1 MKTLSLAVTALLL
14 CPPASADVML
24 KTAFK
29 SGGFRGMGASEGK
42 STRWVSGEK
51 AREEGDSRMSGAILG
66 RLSGSKESASILRV
80 DKDKHWVLDLK
91 KKTYS
96 ESPIKLELPKDG
108 ERAGQEGGGK
118 KGKEEKPTHR
128 VKSAKAEVKKT
139 GEAKTI
145 NGFKTQ
151 KWAATL
157 VVVIEELETKKTAEY
172 AMTTDVWATPWTKE
186 LKQAVSDEARFA
198 KAYARKLGLELS
210 PEERSR
216 YGADGA
222 RMLLAASGPEV
233 EGALRKLGKGL
244 GDIDGYPIVTEST
257 WRNPAADAPKAK
269 KAPEPDEDEDDGS
282 AVSDAAGAGSIGGAA
297 MGFLGGMAKKA
308 AKKKVKQKVQEHM
321 DAASGKPAFSTRTE
335 VLAVEVAPVPAEKF
349 EIPEGFKKKD

>member
-1 MKTLSLAVTALLL
+1 MKTLSLAVSALLL

-51 AREEGDSRMSGAILG
+51 AREEGDARMTGAILG
-66 RLSGSKESASILRV
+66 RLSGTKESASILRV
-80 DKDKHWVLDLK
+80 DKDKHWMLDLK
-91 KKTYS
+91 RKTYA
-96 ESPIKLELPKDG
+96 ESPIKPPPPEKD
-108 ERAGQEGGGK
+108 ERTSDGK
-118 KGKEEKPTHR
+118 KGREEKPTHR

-145 NGFKTQ
+145 NGFKTE

-172 AMTTDVWATPWTKE
+172 AMTTDVWATPWTRE
-186 LKQAVSDEARFA
+186 LKQAVAEEARFA
-198 KAYARKLGLELS
+198 KAYAKKLGFELS
-210 PEERSR
+210 PEESAR

-222 RMLLAASGPEV
+222 RRLLAASGPEV
-233 EGALRKLGKGL
+233 DGALRKLGKGL
-244 GDIDGYPIVTEST
+244 ADIDGYPIVTEST
-257 WRNPAADAPKAK
+257 WRNPAGDAPQK
-269 KAPEPDEDEDDGS
+269 KAEPEPEDEGS
-282 AVSDAAGAGSIGGAA
+282 ALGDAAGAGSLGGAA
-297 MGFLGGMAKKA
+297 AGFLGGMAKRA
-308 AKKKVKQKVQEHM
+308 AKKKVKQKVQEHL

>member
-1 MKTLSLAVTALLL
+1 MKTLSLALSALLL
-14 CPPASADVML
+14 CPPVWADVML

-29 SGGFRGMGASEGK
+29 SGGFRGMGGSEGK

-51 AREEGDSRMSGAILG
+51 AREEGDSRLSGAVLG

-80 DKDKHWVLDLK
+80 DKDKLWTLDLK
-91 KKTYS
+91 KKTYT
-96 ESPIKLELPKDG
+96 ESPIKLEMPKEA
-108 ERAGQEGGGK
+108 ERTGGGK
-118 KGKEEKPTHR
+118 PGKDEKPTHR

-145 NGFKTQ
+145 NGFKTG

-172 AMTTDVWATPWTKE
+172 AMTTDVWATPWTQA
-186 LKQAVSDEARFA
+186 LKQAVAEEARFA
-198 KAYARKLGLELS
+198 KAYAKKLGLELS
-210 PEERSR
+210 PEERAR

-257 WRNPAADAPKAK
+257 WRNPAADAPKK
-269 KAPEPDEDEDDGS
+269 KAAPEPEEDDDGS
-282 AVSDAAGAGSIGGAA
+282 AVSDAAGAGSLGGAA

-321 DAASGKPAFSTRTE
+321 DAAAGKPAFSVRTE

-349 EIPEGFKKKD
+349 ELPEGFKKKG